1 MASIMINERGVQRVR
16 GMEDDSGQ
24 GGGHSLFASLLQSYL
39 LPSCTRR
46 TRLWPYSECL
56 ASALSE
62 TRIYFHGTPSLH
74 AICNK
79 PAANIA
85 VAKGDDNVQ
94 GCGSSAGGLDMS
106 GAEDKMRAAPAGIQ
120 MTELDE
126 GDPAKT
132 QARLRSSNERKSR
145 AKQIGSAVA
154 GGYETVIEADESQ
167 GVISS
172 ARDQTFWH
180 GISLALSQ
188 GRTVNNVTER
198 VHVLQAYLEISRLIG
213 LLFDGSP
220 GCNLSETHLADPL
233 NTRNIIVAHQPKT
246 AKFQGI
252 ATFAFFDTI
261 FSLLLQTVKP
271 SVVGANSSTDSGG
284 DERGDEEV
292 CGRASQQLYKLT
304 YLNPIHVAPSL
315 NTTPT

>member
-132 QARLRSSNERKSR
+132 QARLRSSVGERPVKER
-145 AKQIGSAVA
+145 AKVTSQADWFCRCR
-154 GGYETVIEADESQ
+154 GYETVIEADESQ

-188 GRTVNNVTER
+188 GRTNVFMYCRFIVHTRLGPNRTIATEKKKY
-198 VHVLQAYLEISRLIG
+198 AY
-213 LLFDGSP
+213 
-220 GCNLSETHLADPL
+220 PL